1 MTNPTFIF
9 DLDGTLVDTAPDLL
23 TTVNWLLGREQRRAL
38 GEEELRRIVGRGAK
52 NLITTAFAMT
62 GDEISGFEIEMLYR
76 AFVKHY
82 ALHLSEA
89 SQPYPGVVE
98 TLITLKAEGFALGV
112 LTNKPHDASVQLL
125 EELGLS
131 SYFGSVW
138 GQGKRPYLKPDPR
151 LLPEIVAELG
161 GGPAVMIGD
170 SRTDVETARAAG
182 MPVAL
187 VSYGYTQE
195 PAAILGADAVADT
208 FAEAVAAARGLLGLA

>member
-1 MTNPTFIF
+1 MAKPIFIF

-23 TTVNWLLGREQRRAL
+23 TSINWLLAREQRRAL

-52 NLITTAFAMT
+52 NLIATAFAMT

-76 AFVKHY
+76 AFLKDYTSHV
-82 ALHLSEA
+82 AAQSR
-89 SQPYPGVVE
+89 PYPGVEE
-98 TLITLKAEGFALGV
+98 TLTALKSQGFTLGV
-112 LTNKPHDASVQLL
+112 LTNKPHAPTLAL
-125 EELGLS
+125 IEALGLS
-131 SYFGSVW
+131 SHFEAVW

-151 LLPEIVAELG
+151 LFPEIVAELG

-182 MPVAL
+182 APVVL

-195 PAAILGADAVADT
+195 PAALLGADQVVAT
-208 FAEAVAAARGLLGLA
+208 FPEVIAAGQKVLGL